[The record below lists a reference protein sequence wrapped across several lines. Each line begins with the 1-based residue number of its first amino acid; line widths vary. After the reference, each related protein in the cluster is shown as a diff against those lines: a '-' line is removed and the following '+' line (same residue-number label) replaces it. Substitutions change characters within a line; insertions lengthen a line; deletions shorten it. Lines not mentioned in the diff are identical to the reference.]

1 MQNNSGLIDITNNNP
16 VESIFNKTCN
26 EISNRL
32 IANTNPAQQFVQ
44 VPQQMVQFPQQMVQN
59 SPQIAGNI
67 KQQIVE
73 DILESANVALDTKSG
88 YYNILG
94 YDFSLWM
101 LILALIVLLTIL
113 YFLYKWFFTSSEQ
126 IVNIKKSKDT
136 PKINNSTNKEKLN
149 EEITDSEDS
158 DSETERTNTTA
169 KNTN

>member
-1 MQNNSGLIDITNNNP
+1 M
-16 VESIFNKTCN
+16 
-26 EISNRL
+26 
-32 IANTNPAQQFVQ
+32 VQ
-44 VPQQMVQFPQQMVQN
+44 VPQQMVQVPQQMVQV
-59 SPQIAGNI
+59 PLKIVQVPLQIAGDT
-67 KQQIVE
+67 KQQFVE
-73 DILESANVALDTKSG
+73 DILESANVVVDTKSS

-149 EEITDSEDS
+149 EEITDSENS
-158 DSETERTNTTA
+158 DSETDGTTTTTA
-169 KNTN
+169 KKTN